1 MAQSWRSK
9 WISCDNL
16 VDFTLV
22 IAYAV
27 LRDNK
32 WVEPL
37 EFWENADTKRRLQN
51 LLIVSGLIDS
61 LAKVKARPATK
72 SEITLFHTEEYYSNI
87 VEQTKKGIRKVFL
100 RNLLE
105 SYVLQHKMAHLVSL
119 ATTQLSQQM
128 VFLLQA

>member
-1 MAQSWRSK
+1 MIWGKGEKQQVMFLK
-9 WISCDNL
+9 NL
-16 VDFTLV
+16 TYGTILEVEMHRLIILPTSLRFF
-22 IAYAV
+22 AV

-87 VEQTKKGIRKVFL
+87 VEQTKKGIRKFFL
-100 RNLLE
+100 K
-105 SYVLQHKMAHLVSL
+105 QFA
-119 ATTQLSQQM
+119 
-128 VFLLQA
+128 